1 MRKLKQHISRYFP
14 LLDTFQSYNSK
25 ALKGDLNAGLTIGI
39 MLIPQGMAYALIA
52 GLPPEYG
59 LYAALAPLIM
69 YALMGTS
76 RHLGVGPVALV
87 ALLVASTVN
96 PLAETPEEYIAMSIL
111 LALMVGGIQ
120 LLFGFL
126 KLGFLVNLLSHPV
139 LSGFISAAA
148 IYIGLSQL
156 HHLLGVESV
165 SGGLHEILYGIAI
178 QFELVSVWTLAIGIA
193 AIAVMVMIKRKIP
206 VVPGP
211 VVAVAA
217 GIILL
222 YLTNLEEVG
231 VAVVGEIPEGLPA
244 FQIPM
249 LDWDVMSALF
259 PMAMAIALVG
269 YMEAIAV
276 AKAIQQKSKEY
287 SIDANQE
294 LVAIGA
300 GNIVGS
306 FFQAFPGTG
315 SFSRTAVSYQSG
327 GKTVLTSLIAVAVI
341 AVALLFLTPIFYYLP
356 KAILGAIIMLAV
368 YGLIDLEGFKKLW
381 KLKHYDRYM
390 FLATFAGTL
399 FVGIKEGIL
408 LGVTLSVI
416 MLLYRTARP
425 NQTVLGRIPNTNIY
439 RNVDQYETERQK
451 EFLVYRFDAP
461 LHFANAEYFRNRVS
475 EILEQN
481 PDTECL
487 ILDLNG
493 VNDIDSTGLD
503 ELFELKKDLEEKGV
517 KLHLAEVKHRVRS
530 LINRKLSD
538 DTDWKFYMT
547 IEGAIKAAAKS
558 GEDQEKIYTD
568 TSLE

>member
-1 MRKLKQHISRYFP
+1 MGKITEHISRYFP
-14 LLDTFQSYNSK
+14 LLETLKSYNSK
-25 ALKGDLNAGLTIGI
+25 DLKGDLNAGLAIGI

-76 RHLGVGPVALV
+76 RHLAVGPVALV

-96 PLAETPEEYIAMSIL
+96 PLANTPEEYIAMSIL

-165 SGGLHEILYGIAI
+165 SGGLHEILYGIAVQI
-178 QFELVSVWTLAIGIA
+178 EMVSAWTLVIGLA
-193 AIAVMVMIKRKIP
+193 AIAIMIIIKKKVP
-206 VVPGP
+206 VIPGP
-211 VVAVAA
+211 VVAVGA

-222 YLTNLEEVG
+222 YLTNLEEAG
-231 VAVVGEIPEGLPA
+231 VAIVGGIPEGLPA
-244 FQIPM
+244 FQIPSM
-249 LDWDVMSALF
+249 DWDVMTALF

-294 LVAIGA
+294 LVAVGA

-306 FFQAFPGTG
+306 LFQAFPGTG

-327 GKTVLTSLIAVAVI
+327 GKTAVTSLFAVAII

-356 KAILGAIIMLAV
+356 NAILAAIIMLAV

-381 KLKHYDRYM
+381 RLKHYDRYM

-399 FVGIKEGIL
+399 FIGIKEGIL
-408 LGVTLSVI
+408 VGVTLSVI

-425 NQTVLGRIPNTNIY
+425 NHTVLGRIPNTHIY
-439 RNVDQYETERQK
+439 RNVDKYETERQR

-461 LHFANAEYFRNRVS
+461 LHFANAEFFRDQV
-475 EILEQN
+475 EKIIQEN
-481 PDTECL
+481 PGTKCL

-503 ELFELKKDLEEKGV
+503 ELFELKKNLSGKGIR
-517 KLHLAEVKHRVRS
+517 LHLAEVKYQVRS
-530 LINRKLSD
+530 LINRKLPD
-538 DTDWKFYMT
+538 DKDWKFYMT
-547 IEGAIKAAAKS
+547 IEGAIKAARLS
-558 GEDQEKIYTD
+558 GEDQENIYTD
-568 TSLE
+568 TSPR